1 MDDYHKYL
9 DPQTLAKVQNL
20 DLAARQIV
28 EGYVSGSHK
37 SPFHGFSAEFAQHRE
52 YAVGDDLR
60 YVDWKV
66 YAKSDRYYLKQ
77 FEAETNFTCYLLLDC
92 SESMRYKSADAA
104 LSKWEYGRL
113 VAAALAYVVIKQQDA
128 AGLCTVS
135 DKVNDFLRP
144 ASQPTHLKQIYYTLE
159 NTPVAGESG
168 LGKVFHELAE
178 RINRRSLIIIISD
191 LFDDLESVLLGLKHF
206 RHRKHDVSL
215 LQVIDPAEQDFPF
228 QEPVL
233 FHGLENLPEQMVEPR
248 ALKKAYQEEFEKF
261 LKTVQRSCRDLKL
274 DYSLIRTDQS
284 LDVALSAF
292 LSHRQSR
299 VGS

>member
-159 NTPVAGESG
+159 NTTVAGESG

-248 ALKKAYQEEFEKF
+248 ALKKAYQEEFENF
-261 LKTVQRSCRDLKL
+261 LKTVQRGCRDLKL

-284 LDVALSAF
+284 LDVALSSF

>member
-37 SPFHGFSAEFAQHRE
+37 SPYHGFSAEFAQHRE

-77 FEAETNFTCYLLLDC
+77 YEAETNFTCYLLIDC
-92 SESMRYKSADAA
+92 SESMRYKSSTAA
-104 LSKWEYGRL
+104 LSKWEYARL

-128 AGLCTVS
+128 AGLCTVNHR
-135 DKVNDFLRP
+135 VCDFLRP
-144 ASQPTHLKQIYYTLE
+144 ASQPTHLKQIYHCLQQ
-159 NTPVAGESG
+159 TPVAGESG

-191 LFDDLESVLLGLKHF
+191 LFDDLQEIMLGLKHF

-248 ALKKAYQEEFEKF
+248 ALKKAYQAEFEKF
-261 LKTVQRSCRDLKL
+261 LKDVQRGCRDLKM

-284 LDVALSAF
+284 LDIALSAF

>member
-1 MDDYHKYL
+1 MNDYRKYL

-52 YAVGDDLR
+52 YATGDDLR

-77 FEAETNFTCYLLLDC
+77 YEAETNFTCYLLLDC
-92 SESMRYKSADAA
+92 SESMRYRSENAA
-104 LSKWEYGRL
+104 LSKWDYGRL

-128 AGLCTVS
+128 AGLCTINNQIV
-135 DKVNDFLRP
+135 DFLRP
-144 ASQPTHLKQIYYTLE
+144 ASQPTHLKQIHYTLE
-159 NTPVAGESG
+159 HTEPAGESG
-168 LGKVFHELAE
+168 LGNVFHELAE
-178 RINRRSLIIIISD
+178 RISRRSLIIIISD
-191 LFDDLESVLLGLKHF
+191 LFDDLDSIMLGLKHF

-233 FHGLENLPEQMVEPR
+233 FRGLENQPEQMAEPR
-248 ALKKAYQEEFEKF
+248 SLKKAYQAEFEKF
-261 LKTVQRSCRDLKL
+261 LKNVQRGSRDLKM
-274 DYSLIRTDQS
+274 DYALIRTDES
-284 LDVALSAF
+284 LDIALSAF
-292 LSHRQSR
+292 LSHRQTR
-299 VGS
+299 IGS

>member
-77 FEAETNFTCYLLLDC
+77 FEAETNFTCYLMLDC

-144 ASQPTHLKQIYYTLE
+144 ASQPTHLRQIYYTLE

>member
-37 SPFHGFSAEFAQHRE
+37 SPYHGFSAEFAQHRE
-52 YAVGDDLR
+52 YALGDDLR

-77 FEAETNFTCYLLLDC
+77 YEAETNFTCYILLDC
-92 SESMRYKSADAA
+92 SESMRYKSAEAA

-128 AGLCTVS
+128 AGLCTVN
-135 DKVNDFLRP
+135 DRVLDFLRP
-144 ASQPTHLKQIYYTLE
+144 ASQPTHLKQIYHTLE
-159 NTPVAGESG
+159 QTPVAGESG

-178 RINRRSLIIIISD
+178 RITRRSLIIIISD
-191 LFDDLESVLLGLKHF
+191 LFDDLESVMLGLKHF

-215 LQVIDPAEQDFPF
+215 LQIIDPAEQDFPF

-261 LKTVQRSCRDLKL
+261 LKAVHRGCRDLKM

-284 LDVALSAF
+284 LDAALSAF

-299 VGS
+299 IGS

>member
-159 NTPVAGESG
+159 NTTVAGESG

-191 LFDDLESVLLGLKHF
+191 LFDDIESVLLGLKHF

-261 LKTVQRSCRDLKL
+261 LKTVQRGCRDLKL

-284 LDVALSAF
+284 LDVALSSF

>member
-128 AGLCTVS
+128 AGVCTVS

-261 LKTVQRSCRDLKL
+261 LKTVQRGCRDLKL

>member
-191 LFDDLESVLLGLKHF
+191 LFDDIESVLLGLKHF

-248 ALKKAYQEEFEKF
+248 ALKKAYQDEFEKF
-261 LKTVQRSCRDLKL
+261 LKTVQRGCRDLKL

>member
-1 MDDYHKYL
+1 MDDYRKYL

-52 YAVGDDLR
+52 YATGDDLR

-66 YAKSDRYYLKQ
+66 FAKSDRYYLKQ
-77 FEAETNFTCYLLLDC
+77 YEAETNFTCYILLDC
-92 SESMRYKSADAA
+92 SESMRYRSENAA
-104 LSKWEYGRL
+104 LSKWEYARL
-113 VAAALAYVVIKQQDA
+113 VAAALSYVVIKQQDA
-128 AGLCTVS
+128 AGLCTM
-135 DKVNDFLRP
+135 NDRVLEFLRP
-144 ASQPTHLKQIYYTLE
+144 SSQPNHLKQIYHTME
-159 NTPVAGESG
+159 HTEPAGESG
-168 LGKVFHELAE
+168 LGNVFHELAE
-178 RINRRSLIIIISD
+178 RITRRSLIIVISD
-191 LFDDLESVLLGLKHF
+191 LFDDVDKVMLGLKHF

-233 FHGLENLPEQMVEPR
+233 FRGLENLPEQMAEPR
-248 ALKKAYQEEFEKF
+248 SLKKAYQAEFEKF
-261 LKTVQRSCRDLKL
+261 LNSVQRGCRDLKM
-274 DYSLIRTDQS
+274 DYALIRTDQQ

-292 LSHRQSR
+292 LSNRRSR

>member
-159 NTPVAGESG
+159 NTTVAGESG

-191 LFDDLESVLLGLKHF
+191 LFDDIESVLLGLKHF

-261 LKTVQRSCRDLKL
+261 LKTVQRGCRDLKL

>member
-159 NTPVAGESG
+159 NTTVAGESG

-261 LKTVQRSCRDLKL
+261 LKTVQRGCRDLKL

-284 LDVALSAF
+284 LDVALSSF

>member
-159 NTPVAGESG
+159 NTTVAGESG

-206 RHRKHDVSL
+206 RPRKHDVSL

-248 ALKKAYQEEFEKF
+248 ALKKACQEEFENF
-261 LKTVQRSCRDLKL
+261 LKTVQR
-274 DYSLIRTDQS
+274 
-284 LDVALSAF
+284 
-292 LSHRQSR
+292 
-299 VGS
+299 G

>member
-92 SESMRYKSADAA
+92 SESMRYKSTDAA

-159 NTPVAGESG
+159 NTPVVGESG
-168 LGKVFHELAE
+168 LGQVFHELAE

-191 LFDDLESVLLGLKHF
+191 LFDDIESVLLGLKHF

-261 LKTVQRSCRDLKL
+261 LKTVQRGCRDLKL

>member
-159 NTPVAGESG
+159 NTTVAGESG

-261 LKTVQRSCRDLKL
+261 LKTVQRGCRDLKL